1 MVAEGAVF
9 RDGVPQESD
18 QETEMRVA

>member
-9 RDGVPQESD
+9 RDGLLQESD
-18 QETEMRVA
+18 QETEVRVA